1 MAVKRIAYTR
11 PTWQPRDRIEEIVNS
26 VHQAGFKR
34 AILEIKMKEREFTSP
49 YYLPPLPVGVSD
61 LKNLY
66 KFLKFGFAKMTA

>member
-1 MAVKRIAYTR
+1 M
-11 PTWQPRDRIEEIVNS
+11 NS
-26 VHQAGFKR
+26 VQQAGFER

-66 KFLKFGFAKMTA
+66 EFLKFGFAKMTA